1 MTDTDGAAQVSK
13 AMPVKVE
20 LAVLAEVAVVKATG
34 CTAADDVLLAAAEAA
49 AEAADDADGVCARE
63 PDDDTAEAST

>member
-34 CTAADDVLLAAAEAA
+34 CTAADDVLLAAAEA
-49 AEAADDADGVCARE
+49 EAADDADGVCARE

>member
-13 AMPVKVE
+13 DMPVKVE

-34 CTAADDVLLAAAEAA
+34 CTAADDVSLAADEAGDEAE
-49 AEAADDADGVCARE
+49 GVCAME

>member
-49 AEAADDADGVCARE
+49 DDADGVCARE